1 MKILKIELEN
11 FMCYSGTGN
20 VIQFTDGL
28 NLILGGNGYGKTKLY
43 DAFNWVLFDKIT
55 DQDGK
60 LTLSTQSL
68 KEGLISKRALAEVE
82 DNKEVT
88 ALVKLEVVNQK
99 GKHIT
104 LERSYQTM
112 KLSGMEF
119 SSSGKSVL
127 TISEKDEFEY
137 KPLALNR
144 PDEIDEYI
152 REQIIPPDIL
162 EHLWFQ
168 GERGIKRAVDTSST
182 TKLQQVINKLSY
194 IDTWERFIS
203 AASDTD
209 RRTKDKF
216 DKAVRRS
223 NKNKE
228 KSNKLQ
234 GDLHSIQE
242 ELAKIE
248 RELELHKQEIERA
261 DEQMDNLSMSEGV
274 REDLRNL
281 SDEEYKLKR
290 QLTETEKDYNDILD
304 KANRDLFESH
314 WVIHGTEHIAKKF
327 EYLRE
332 DYIYSK
338 HEDRKRA
345 ENGLP
350 PIPKGNPS
358 AAHLNKMLKDEHC
371 NICNRPAEKGS
382 EAYEH
387 IKKLLPENYPK
398 VEDNFDP
405 YFHED
410 SLQSLSSSKSTVT
423 HFANDFED
431 AAAAIIQRYF
441 VLKDKWKKLEEES
454 RKAEDQ
460 KAILLSRYGLASVE
474 TGMRQGE
481 QYMSLSEKKAKLSK
495 EIGKQEAER
504 EKLIQEQIKINE
516 DLKDLLGDEMD
527 PILSKQMEYFGS
539 LLFAAE
545 EAKEAQYNKL
555 VELLSQETNRH
566 YEAIN
571 KHSGAFYGKVV
582 FRQNSKG
589 GYFPEIQNENG
600 EDVTSGMST
609 SQLLSMQFSIL
620 FAILSANK
628 EYGFNKRYPLIAD
641 APNSAFDAKKKKH
654 LLRQIGA
661 TFEQSIVMMFEYL
674 VNDPNRANRYKVDE
688 EGISELVGTMREEGV
703 QVNIIMLDVP
713 DGINSRDINEL
724 TVQIKNL

>member
-1 MKILKIELEN
+1 MKILKIELKN
-11 FMCYSGTGN
+11 FMCYAGEGN
-20 VIQFTDGL
+20 VIDFANGL

-55 DQDGK
+55 DQDGR
-60 LTLSTQSL
+60 LTISTQVI
-68 KEGLISKRALAEVE
+68 KEGLISKRALAEAE

-88 ALVKLEVVNQK
+88 AWVKLEIVNEK
-99 GKHIT
+99 GKQII
-104 LERSYQTM
+104 LERSYKTV

-119 SSSGKSVL
+119 SGSGKSVL
-127 TISEKDEFEY
+127 SISEKGEFEY
-137 KPLALNR
+137 KPLALNSQ
-144 PDEIDEYI
+144 DEIDDYV

-168 GERGIKRAVDTSST
+168 GERGIKRAVDTSNT

-209 RRTKDKF
+209 RRAKDKF
-216 DKAVRRS
+216 DKAVKRS
-223 NKNKE
+223 KRNKD
-228 KSNKLQ
+228 KSNELQEKLSTVQ
-234 GDLHSIQE
+234 KRLAEIEE
-242 ELAKIE
+242 ELEIH
-248 RELELHKQEIERA
+248 RQEIERT
-261 DEQMDNLSMSEGV
+261 DEQMDNLSMNEGV

-281 SDEEYKLKR
+281 SDEENKLKR
-290 QLTETEKDYNDILD
+290 QLTETETEFNNILD
-304 KANRDLFESH
+304 TANRDLFNNF
-314 WVIHGTEHIAKKF
+314 WVIHGTEHIARKY
-327 EYLRE
+327 EELQE
-332 DYIYSK
+332 AYIYNK
-338 HEDRKRA
+338 HEDRRRA

-398 VEDNFDP
+398 VEDDFDP
-405 YFHED
+405 YYHEN
-410 SLQSLSSSKSTVT
+410 SIQSLSSSKNLVT
-423 HFANDFED
+423 HFANGFED
-431 AAAAIIQRYF
+431 AANKFIHRYF
-441 VLKDKWKKLEEES
+441 TLKDKWKKLDEES
-454 RKAEDQ
+454 RKTEEQ
-460 KAILLSRYGLASVE
+460 KAILLSRYGLQSIEA
-474 TGMRQGE
+474 GMKQGE
-481 QYMSLSEKKAKLSK
+481 QFMSLSEKKAKLSR
-495 EIGKQEAER
+495 EIGRLEIRKEELLEEQSAKNKELER
-504 EKLIQEQIKINE
+504 
-516 DLKDLLGDEMD
+516 LLGDEMD
-527 PILSKQMEYFGS
+527 PILSKQMKYFES
-539 LLFAAE
+539 LLLAAK
-545 EAKEAQYNKL
+545 EAKETQYNKL
-555 VELLSQETNRH
+555 VDLLSRETNRH

-571 KHSGAFYGKVV
+571 KHSGAFFGKVV

-600 EDVTSGMST
+600 EDVTRGMST

-654 LLRQIGA
+654 LLRQIGT

-674 VNDPNRANRYKVDE
+674 VNAPDRANRYMVDK
-688 EGISELVGTMREEGV
+688 EGIFELLDAMQKEGV
-703 QVNIIMLDVP
+703 EVNIIMLDVP
-713 DGINSRDINEL
+713 DDVNSRDINEL
-724 TVQIKNL
+724 TVQIRNL

>member
-11 FMCYSGTGN
+11 FMCYSGTRN
-20 VIQFTDGL
+20 VIQFTEGL

-55 DQDGK
+55 DQDGR
-60 LTLSTQSL
+60 LTLSTQSI

-88 ALVKLEVVNQK
+88 AVVRLEVVNDK
-99 GKHIT
+99 SKHII
-104 LERSYQTM
+104 LERSYKTM

-119 SSSGKSVL
+119 SGLGKSTLV
-127 TISEKDEFEY
+127 ISEKDEFEY
-137 KPLALNR
+137 KPLAL
-144 PDEIDEYI
+144 DGLTGIDEYI
-152 REQIIPPDIL
+152 REQIIPLDIL
-162 EHLWFQ
+162 EYLWFQ

-203 AASDTD
+203 AAIDTD

-223 NKNKE
+223 DKNQE

-234 GDLHSIQE
+234 SDLQSIQDK
-242 ELAKIE
+242 LAKVE
-248 RELELHKQEIERA
+248 KELGINKREIERA
-261 DEQMDNLSMSEGV
+261 DEQIDNLSMSEGV
-274 REDLRNL
+274 RDDLRNL
-281 SDEEYKLKR
+281 SDEENKLKR
-290 QLTETEKDYNDILD
+290 ELTETEREYNDILD
-304 KANRDLFESH
+304 KANRDLFEDF
-314 WVIHGTEHIAKKF
+314 WVIHGTEHMAKKF
-327 EYLRE
+327 EGLRE
-332 DYIYSK
+332 DYIYSR

-350 PIPKGNPS
+350 PIPKGHPT

-387 IKKLLPENYPK
+387 IKKLLPENYPR

-405 YFHED
+405 YHHEG
-410 SLQSLSSSKSTVT
+410 SLQNLSSSKYRVT
-423 HFANDFED
+423 HHSEDFE
-431 AAAAIIQRYF
+431 AASAKVTQRYF
-441 VLKDKWKKLEEES
+441 MLKDKWKKLEEES
-454 RKAEDQ
+454 RKTEEQ
-460 KAILLSRYGLASVE
+460 KAILLSRYGLESVE
-474 TGMRQGE
+474 SGMRQGE
-481 QYMSLSEKKAKLSK
+481 QYMLLGEKKAKLSK
-495 EIGKQEAER
+495 EIGRLEVQKEELS
-504 EKLIQEQIKINE
+504 EEQKKKNK
-516 DLKDLLGDEMD
+516 DLENLLGDEMD
-527 PILSKQMEYFGS
+527 PILSKQMKYFES
-539 LLFAAE
+539 LLSAAK

-555 VELLSQETNRH
+555 VDLLSRETNQH

-571 KHSGAFYGKVV
+571 KHSGAFFGKVV

-600 EDVTSGMST
+600 ESVTSGMST

-628 EYGFNKRYPLIAD
+628 EYGYNKRYPLIAD

-654 LLRQIGA
+654 LLRQIGT

-674 VNDPNRANRYKVDE
+674 ENDPDRANRYKVDE
-688 EGISELVGTMREEGV
+688 GGLSELVDTMRKEGV
-703 QVNIIMLDVP
+703 NVNIIMLDVP

>member
-1 MKILKIELEN
+1 
-11 FMCYSGTGN
+11 MCYSGTGN

-68 KEGLISKRALAEVE
+68 KENLISKRALSEVE
-82 DNKEVT
+82 DNNEVT
-88 ALVKLEVVNQK
+88 AVVSLEIVNQK
-99 GKHIT
+99 GKQII
-104 LERSYQTM
+104 LKRSFKTM

-127 TISEKDEFEY
+127 TISEKGDFEY
-137 KPLALNR
+137 KPLALSN
-144 PDEIDEYI
+144 PNEIDEYI

-168 GERGIKRAVDTSST
+168 GERGIKRAVDTSNT

-228 KSNKLQ
+228 RSNKLQ
-234 GDLHSIQE
+234 GDLQSIQE
-242 ELAKIE
+242 KVAKIE
-248 RELELHKQEIERA
+248 KELEVHRLEIERV
-261 DEQMDNLSMSEGV
+261 DEQMDDLSMSEGV

-281 SDEEYKLKR
+281 SDEESKLKR
-290 QLTETEKDYNDILD
+290 QQTETEDEFNKILD
-304 KANRDLFESH
+304 SANRDLFKSY
-314 WVIHGTEHIAKKF
+314 WVIHGTEHIAKKY
-327 EYLRE
+327 EELRE
-332 DYIYSK
+332 VYIYSK

-371 NICNRPAEKGS
+371 NICNRPAKKGS

-405 YFHED
+405 YHHEVP
-410 SLQSLSSSKSTVT
+410 LQNLSSSKYRVT
-423 HFANDFED
+423 HHVDTFED

-441 VLKDKWKKLEEES
+441 ILKDRWKKLDEES
-454 RKAEDQ
+454 RKTEEQ
-460 KAILLSRYGLASVE
+460 KSILLSRYGLTSVE
-474 TGMRQGE
+474 AGIRQGA
-481 QYMSLSEKKAKLSK
+481 QYVSLSEKKAKLSK
-495 EIGKQEAER
+495 EFGKLENQKEELL
-504 EKLIQEQIKINE
+504 EEQKKKNK
-516 DLKDLLGDEMD
+516 DLEDLLGDEMD
-527 PILSKQMEYFGS
+527 PVLSRQMKYFES
-539 LLFAAE
+539 LLFATK

-555 VELLSQETNRH
+555 VGLLSEETNRH

-571 KHSGAFYGKVV
+571 KHSGAFFGRVV
-582 FRQNSKG
+582 FRQNSMG

-628 EYGFNKRYPLIAD
+628 EYGFNKHYPLIAD
-641 APNSAFDAKKKKH
+641 APNSAFDAKKKQH
-654 LLRQIGA
+654 LLRQIGT

-674 VNDPNRANRYKVDE
+674 VNDPERANRYKVDE
-688 EGISELVGTMREEGV
+688 QGISELVDTMRKEEV
-703 QVNIIMLDVP
+703 DVNIIMLDVP
-713 DGINSRDINEL
+713 DSVNSRDINEL
-724 TVQIKNL
+724 TVQIKNVKSVWKPSYQN

>member
-1 MKILKIELEN
+1 
-11 FMCYSGTGN
+11 MCYSGTGN
-20 VIQFTDGL
+20 VILFTDGL

-55 DQDGK
+55 DQEGR
-60 LTLSTQSL
+60 LTISTNDIQ
-68 KEGLISKRALAEVE
+68 EGLVSKRALADVE

-88 ALVKLEVVNQK
+88 ALVRLEVVNEK

-104 LERSYQTM
+104 LQRSYKAM

-119 SSSGKSVL
+119 SGSGKSIL

-137 KPLALNR
+137 KPLGLNGL
-144 PDEIDEYI
+144 DDIDGYI
-152 REQIIPPDIL
+152 REQIIPLDIL
-162 EHLWFQ
+162 EYLWFQ
-168 GERGIKRAVDTSST
+168 GERGIKRAVDTSNT
-182 TKLQQVINKLSY
+182 QKLQQVINKLSY

-203 AASDTD
+203 ATIDTD

-223 NKNKE
+223 DKNKE

-234 GDLHSIQE
+234 RDLNFIQE
-242 ELAKIE
+242 KLGEIK
-248 RELELHKQEIERA
+248 RELEIHNQEIERT
-261 DEQMDNLSMSEGV
+261 DEQMDDLRMSEGV
-274 REDLRNL
+274 REDLRNFR
-281 SDEEYKLKR
+281 DEEYKLKR
-290 QLTETEKDYNDILD
+290 QLTETEKEYNDILD
-304 KANRDLFESH
+304 KANRDLFECF
-314 WVIHGTEHIAKKF
+314 WVIHGTEHVAKKF
-327 EYLRE
+327 EDLRE
-332 DYIYSK
+332 TYIYSK
-338 HEDRKRA
+338 HEDRRRA

-358 AAHLNKMLKDEHC
+358 AAHINKMLKDERC

-387 IKKLLPENYPK
+387 INMLLPENYPE

-405 YFHED
+405 YLHED
-410 SLQSLSSSKSTVT
+410 ALQNLGSSKYRVT
-423 HFANDFED
+423 HRSDAFK
-431 AAAAIIQRYF
+431 AAAEEIIQRYF
-441 VLKDKWKKLEEES
+441 VLKNKWKKLEEES
-454 RKAEDQ
+454 RYTEEQ
-460 KAILLSRYGLASVE
+460 KAILLSRYGLESVE
-474 TGMRQGE
+474 GGMKQGE

-495 EIGKQEAER
+495 EIGKLEAKQEE
-504 EKLIQEQIKINE
+504 LQEEQNKKNK
-516 DLKDLLGDEMD
+516 DLEDLLGDEMD
-527 PILSKQMEYFGS
+527 PILSKQMKYFES
-539 LLFAAE
+539 LLSATK

-555 VELLSQETNRH
+555 VDLLSRETNRH

-571 KHSGAFYGKVV
+571 KYSGAFFGKVV
-582 FRQNSKG
+582 FMQNSKG

-600 EDVTSGMST
+600 ENVTNGMST

-654 LLRQIGA
+654 LIRQIGT

-674 VNDPNRANRYKVDE
+674 ENDPDRANRYKVDE
-688 EGISELVGTMREEGV
+688 EGISELLSTMHNEGV
-703 QVNIIMLDVP
+703 DVNVIMLDVP